1 MYKFSGYAQ
10 VALTLWCGA
19 SYLIEDYLSG
29 RKGDP
34 KMTFPALMIL
44 TNAFILMY
52 VPSNMLGKVTA
63 VALTILV
70 IYFGLKA
77 KESLKKEIK

>member
-1 MYKFSGYAQ
+1 
-10 VALTLWCGA
+10 
-19 SYLIEDYLSG
+19 
-29 RKGDP
+29 
-34 KMTFPALMIL
+34 MTFPALMIL